1 MQRIRTDV
9 DIEKVV
15 AMGARMHPRSRFSKW
30 PMDLDRSRFILE
42 RIKDADSVFPFYAEE
57 DGAVVALLIGE
68 VASDHSVDVR
78 IASTLMLY
86 ADDSALGA
94 IKLCRLIQA
103 FEEWAH
109 GRADIISIDVSGGVQ
124 DERLAALLEER
135 MGYGPGGRRVV
146 KEVDH
151 GA

>member
-1 MQRIRTDV
+1 MERIRTKI

-30 PMDLDRSRFILE
+30 PLDLNRSRFILG
-42 RIKDADSVFPFYAEE
+42 RIKDEDSVFPFYEE
-57 DGAVVALLIGE
+57 VDGAIVALLIGE
-68 VASDHSVDVR
+68 VAGDHSVDVR

-86 ADDSALGA
+86 AEDSAVGA
-94 IKLCRLIQA
+94 LKLCRLIRA
-103 FEEWAH
+103 FEDWAQS
-109 GRADIISIDVSGGVQ
+109 RADMVSIDVSGGVA
-124 DERLAALLEER
+124 DERLAVLLEER